1 MVTASTGHFVILC
14 FAGLLCWAL
23 VSDAL
28 TMKIPNRISIGI
40 AALYPAW
47 VIATWPRIEQPWL
60 PVALACG
67 VLAAG
72 FFAFDRGW
80 IGGGD
85 AKMLAALSV
94 WSGLELFL
102 PMLIV
107 TTLAGGLMATTA
119 ILSEAMRRRAA
130 VARGG
135 KIAGP
140 FLSTVIK
147 SKIPYGVA
155 IAIGG
160 GAVAVGLWTG

>member
-1 MVTASTGHFVILC
+1 MIAVSTGQIVILC

-47 VIATWPRIEQPWL
+47 VLATGL
-60 PVALACG
+60 PLDQVVTPLVLACAM
-67 VLAAG
+67 LAAG

-85 AKMLAALSV
+85 AKMLAALSL
-94 WSGLELFL
+94 WSGIELLL
-102 PMLIV
+102 PMLLV
-107 TTLAGGLMATTA
+107 TTLAGGVMATAA
-119 ILSEAMRRRAA
+119 ILSEIMRRRT
-130 VARGG
+130 VLARGG
-135 KIAGP
+135 EVNGP
-140 FLSTVIK
+140 FLSSVVK

-160 GAVAVGLWTG
+160 GVVAVGLWTG

>member
-1 MVTASTGHFVILC
+1 MITVSTGHFVILC

-40 AALYPAW
+40 VALYPAW
-47 VIATWPRIEQPWL
+47 VLATWPRVEQPL
-60 PVALACG
+60 IPVALACG

-85 AKMLAALSV
+85 AKMLAALSL
-94 WSGLELFL
+94 WSGVELFL
-102 PMLIV
+102 PMLFV
-107 TTLAGGLMATTA
+107 TTLAGGVMATSA
-119 ILSEAMRRRAA
+119 ICSEAMRRRT
-130 VARGG
+130 VLARGG
-135 KIAGP
+135 EVAGP
-140 FLSTVIK
+140 FLSSVVK

-160 GAVAVGLWTG
+160 GVVAVGLWTG